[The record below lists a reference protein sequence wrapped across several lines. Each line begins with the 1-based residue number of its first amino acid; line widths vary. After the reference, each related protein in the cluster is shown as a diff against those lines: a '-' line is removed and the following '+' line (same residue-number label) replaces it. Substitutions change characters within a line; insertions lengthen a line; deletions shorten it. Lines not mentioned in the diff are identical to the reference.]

1 MEQNKIE
8 KLINNLGIE
17 VYREGKQREFLE
29 VMEEVVASYKQLTI
43 EQKLYFRQT
52 LFGLL
57 QCSNTYKRE

>member
-52 LFGLL
+52 LFVLL
-57 QCSNTYKRE
+57 

>member
-17 VYREGKQREFLE
+17 VCREGKQREFLE

-57 QCSNTYKRE
+57 